1 MESPDKGQFILYQ
14 PPDGESKIEVTL
26 SGETVWLSIDQI
38 LNHAGTISA
47 EVAKLKANSEYD
59 KYKERRLEQLS
70 QTDSQYIENLEKEK
84 KKLEK

>member
-1 MESPDKGQFILYQ
+1 M
-14 PPDGESKIEVTL
+14 L
-26 SGETVWLSIDQI
+26 SGEIVWLSIDQI

-70 QTDSQYIENLEKEK
+70 QTESHYIENL
-84 KKLEK
+84 

>member
-1 MESPDKGQFILYQ
+1 MESPDKGQIILYQ
-14 PPDGESKIEVTL
+14 PPDGESKIEVAL

-38 LNHAGTISA
+38 LNNAGTISA

-70 QTDSQYIENLEKEK
+70 QTESHYIENLEKEK